1 MLYLH
6 QLVMQLM
13 KEVTDMK
20 TFITIMAL
28 AFVTILSGI
37 AYADEFPIAVKDE
50 AGRDVLLG
58 AFPGDIAIASK
69 DFSGIHRSDEGVE
82 TGTALYNDFLM
93 KDEMVA
99 ASEVKGSAAGGVSK
113 EDENSR
119 IWDNLL
125 KPTGLTE

>member
-1 MLYLH
+1 
-6 QLVMQLM
+6 M

-20 TFITIMAL
+20 TFMTIVVLAALTL
-28 AFVTILSGI
+28 AFGI
-37 AYADEFPIAVKDE
+37 AYADEFPIAVRDD
-50 AGRDVLLG
+50 AGRELNIG
-58 AFPGDIAIASK
+58 AFPGDRAIVSN
-69 DFSGIHRSDEGVE
+69 DFSSSHVTDEGVE

-99 ASEVKGSAAGGVSK
+99 AYEVKGSAAGGVAK

-119 IWDNLL
+119 IWDELL